1 MSKTTPSEGAL
12 TAAETTDLRVV
23 AGHIIPASAA
33 HGAPGADDETIF
45 ADIVASLGRDL
56 PAVRRALSTIADMAD
71 GPLARLPRE
80 TQAETLAT
88 FREKHPGAAG
98 VLYSVT
104 VQCYYRDDRV
114 MASIGMDVRAPFPKG
129 FEIIEGDFSLLE
141 PVRARG
147 RIYRDAG

>member
-1 MSKTTPSEGAL
+1 MSNTTPNPGAL
-12 TAAETTDLRVV
+12 TAAEAMDLRVV
-23 AGHIIPASAA
+23 AGHIVPASAA
-33 HGAPGADDETIF
+33 HGVPGADDDTIF
-45 ADIVASLGRDL
+45 ADIAASLGRDL
-56 PAVRRALSTIADMAD
+56 PAVRRALATITDLAE
-71 GPLARLPRE
+71 GPLARLSPE
-80 TQAETLAT
+80 KQAEVLAS
-88 FREKHPGAAG
+88 FREQHPGAAA

-147 RIYRDAG
+147 KIYRDAG